1 MKEIIIRSP
10 DDMHFHPRSG
20 KMLQAVL
27 PFTSKVFPRGVVMGN
42 LPKPV
47 VTADDAE
54 AYRAEILGVDGNFS
68 PIMTIMLTKQTT
80 PQVVAE
86 AFRRGFKVLKYIPNN
101 VSTNSEEGVALTELQ
116 AYYPVLEMAQE
127 LGMIFSGHWE
137 SPFNSNGSSVLEAGR
152 EEEAIRF
159 LDMVV
164 KLFPKLRMVV
174 EHAST
179 EKMIEYVKRAPTNVG
194 ATLTVHHALLVYSDV
209 CDEDG
214 KIYNPYYYCKPIAK
228 KPSDRSAIVKTMI
241 SGYPKFFFGSDSAP
255 HSTSVKGNISPSAG
269 IFTAPVALPLLC
281 ELFEDGGVLSR
292 LEDFVS
298 RFGAEFYGLPLND
311 GKITLK
317 KEEWLVPELVGEVRI
332 FKNGQQVSWRV
343 KSS

>member
-1 MKEIIIRSP
+1 MKKMIIRSP

-27 PFTSKVFPRGVVMGN
+27 PYTSKVFSRGVVMGN

-54 AYRAEILGVDGNFS
+54 AYRAEVSGVDGNFS
-68 PIMTIMLTKQTT
+68 PIMTIMLTKRTT
-80 PQVVAE
+80 SQAIAE
-86 AFRRGFKVLKYIPNN
+86 AFGRGFKVLKYIPNN

-116 AYYPVLEMAQE
+116 AYYPVLETAQE

-137 SPFNSNGSSVLEAGR
+137 SPFDSGGSPVLETKR

-159 LDMVV
+159 LEVVV
-164 KLFPKLRMVV
+164 KLFPKLKMVV

-179 EKMIEYVKRAPTNVG
+179 EKMIEYVKRAPINVG
-194 ATLTVHHALLVYSDV
+194 ATLTVHHALLVYGDV
-209 CDEDG
+209 CDESG
-214 KIYNPYYYCKPIAK
+214 KIYNPHHYCKPIAK
-228 KPSDRSAIVKTMI
+228 KPSDRNTVVRTMM
-241 SGYPKFFFGSDSAP
+241 SGNPKFFFGSDSAP
-255 HSTSVKGNISPSAG
+255 HPMSAKEKTPPSAG

-281 ELFEDGGVLSR
+281 ELFENGNALSK
-292 LEDFVS
+292 LEDFVA

-311 GKITLK
+311 GRIVLK
-317 KEEWLVPELVGEVRI
+317 KEDWIVPECVGEALV
-332 FKNGQQVSWRV
+332 FKNGQRISWQVENC
-343 KSS
+343 